1 MIEPGVDR
9 VMNIFQETT
18 AFRSK
23 VPRIIKG
30 IFVQRAYA
38 SYDHTV
44 DLEEASL
51 LNTCLQQGFRNQNP
65 VNIITISIRII
76 YYYICRYIGV

>member
-18 AFRSK
+18 SK

-38 SYDHTV
+38 SYHTV

-51 LNTCLQQGFRNQNP
+51 LNTSIVYNKASG
-65 VNIITISIRII
+65 IRIQ
-76 YYYICRYIGV
+76 